1 MTYDFRHLFGLSLND
16 LGEGY
21 DYGEA
26 LSLVQELAKDQG
38 SRFFASLQGWSY
50 PMSRQEMYS
59 GLLLTQVANALRG
72 EKDEPFRLDWPWPD
86 EPQESVS
93 DEERAIGRARLK
105 AHSAFA
111 QVRAVEA
118 APSE

>member
-1 MTYDFRHLFGLSLND
+1 
-16 LGEGY
+16 
-21 DYGEA
+21 
-26 LSLVQELAKDQG
+26 
-38 SRFFASLQGWSY
+38 
-50 PMSRQEMYS
+50 MSRQETYA
-59 GLLLTQVANALRG
+59 GLLLTQVAHALRG
-72 EKDEPFRLDWPWPD
+72 ATAEPFRLDWPWPS
-86 EPQESVS
+86 EVKEQVS

>member
-1 MTYDFRHLFGLSLND
+1 M
-16 LGEGY
+16 
-21 DYGEA
+21 A
-26 LSLVQELAKDQG
+26 
-38 SRFFASLQGWSY
+38 GWSY
-50 PMSRQEMYS
+50 PMSRQELYLG
-59 GLLLTQVANALRG
+59 GLLQTVSNALRG
-72 EKDEPFRLDWPWPD
+72 EKDEPIRLEWPWPS
-86 EPQESVS
+86 EAKESVS